1 MGRDERTGLPNQPI
15 PCPLGARHTSDSCE
29 KAHCA
34 YVSIPLHHRISF
46 SFPPVHLPTG
56 ADDDYF
62 STIWG
67 KLLFLTLVVICL
79 KYFLVLCSCCFS
91 LLDRE

>member
-1 MGRDERTGLPNQPI
+1 MGRDDQTGLPNQPI

-46 SFPPVHLPTG
+46 SIPPRPLPTG
-56 ADDDYF
+56 YDNYL
-62 STIWG
+62 STIWQ
-67 KLLFLTLVVICL
+67 KLLYLTLIIIFL
-79 KYFLVLCSCCFS
+79 KYFLILCTLCFS
-91 LLDRE
+91 LLVDE